1 MRHYDSCD
9 PIILSVPEHDEVSIR
24 DAAMAVVEGMGYTG
38 KVTFDS
44 SKSDGQYKKTACNDK
59 LMSLHP
65 SFKFTPFKEAVKTTC
80 EWFEANYDSVRKGGH

>member
-9 PIILSVPEHDEVSIR
+9 PIILSVPEHEEVSIR

-44 SKSDGQYKKTACNDK
+44 TKSDGQHKKTACNDK
-59 LMSLHP
+59 LMSLNP
-65 SFKFTPFKEAVKTTC
+65 EFKFTPFKEAVKATC
-80 EWFEANYDSVRKGGH
+80 EWFEANYDSARKGGH